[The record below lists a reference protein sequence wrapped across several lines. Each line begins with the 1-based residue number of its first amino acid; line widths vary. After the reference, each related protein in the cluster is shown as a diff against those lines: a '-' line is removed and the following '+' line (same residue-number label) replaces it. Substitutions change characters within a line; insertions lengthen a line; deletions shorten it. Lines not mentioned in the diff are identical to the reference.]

1 MHKGI
6 DKVEFE
12 HFFERKTEHVD
23 AAAELLK
30 KDQDQIS
37 EKTCLAREK

>member
-6 DKVEFE
+6 DKVEFG
-12 HFFERKTEHVD
+12 HFFERKAD

-30 KDQDQIS
+30 KDPAQKNLINIV
-37 EKTCLAREK
+37 EKL